1 MKLISELLNLSFYQT
16 SANIVYLVEEGS
28 WFGMIAV
35 SAMFAFV
42 MYWVVWKMNTRA
54 QERKRTEFENWD
66 PEEKER
72 KEQEALEW
80 KLSVRRAIERKN
92 SRD

>member
-1 MKLISELLNLSFYQT
+1 
-16 SANIVYLVEEGS
+16 
-28 WFGMIAV
+28 MIAV

-72 KEQEALEW
+72 KERDEYESSSHDDAHHE
-80 KLSVRRAIERKN
+80 RAEEE
-92 SRD
+92 

>member
-1 MKLISELLNLSFYQT
+1 MNLISKLLTLSYYQN

-28 WFGMIAV
+28 WLGKIAV
-35 SAMFAFV
+35 AAMFAFV
-42 MYWVVWKMNTRA
+42 MYWVVWQMNTKA
-54 QERKRTEFENWD
+54 KERKRTDFENWD

-80 KLSVRRAIERKN
+80 ELSVRRAIERKD
-92 SRD
+92 SGD